1 MASLQGGCGGTF
13 QRWLAAWAFASRSL
27 SSCFS
32 DCRSLISVSSVNA
45 KLKTLLV
52 VVVGGGLTVDLN
64 LLDNCCPLLLGD
76 LFVNK
81 HYLTSASRSM
91 SPLPITTERLC
102 FWERLT
108 LQCVNPTA
116 WERNLRRWSQPA
128 SPSAAAACHWFGFE
142 KFKPG
147 LLSGPVERDP
157 PLGSVVTFSWS
168 ETLLVLGWREP
179 SQSCECF

>member
-1 MASLQGGCGGTF
+1 MIS
-13 QRWLAAWAFASRSL
+13 
-27 SSCFS
+27 
-32 DCRSLISVSSVNA
+32 SVSVCFAVSLLLLFWLPLSNFCLFSKCKA
-45 KLKTLLV
+45 KNPA
-52 VVVGGGLTVDLN
+52 GGGRGGLTVDLN

-108 LQCVNPTA
+108 LQCVNLTA

-128 SPSAAAACHWFGFE
+128 SPSAAAPCHWFGFE

-179 SQSCECF
+179 SQNCECF